1 MFDKLNHI
9 TLSGEEYPIKCDML
23 VLEQIQIE
31 YESVAKFEREIIG
44 WEPVLD
50 KNGEAVI
57 QEIEEP
63 VLDEHGEAVLD
74 ENGEA
79 ILNKKMD
86 IKKRSK
92 LPSVK
97 AINDALY
104 WMVSEGMEIETSKRN
119 EPVKKLTRDE
129 LIRRVDMPFMK
140 LADLVHDE
148 FSRCFENPK
157 NEETT

>member
-23 VLEQIQIE
+23 VLERIQEE
-31 YESVAKFEREIIG
+31 YGSLAKFERDIIG

-50 KNGEAVI
+50 ANGNVVI
-57 QEIEEP
+57 QENAEP
-63 VLDEHGEAVLD
+63 VLD
-74 ENGEA
+74 ENGEPVFDENGDA
-79 ILNKKMD
+79 VLNKKMD
-86 IKKRSK
+86 IKRKSK

-97 AINDALY
+97 AVNDALF
-104 WMVSEGMEIETSKRN
+104 WMISEGLEIEATKGKESI
-119 EPVKKLTRDE
+119 KKHTREE
-129 LIRRVDMPFMK
+129 LIRCVDIPYMK